1 MFVLCYT
8 NILKAHNI
16 ITTGNKG
23 GLNYGNTT
31 RDQSKTERT
40 RI

>member
-16 ITTGNKG
+16 ITTGNNKG
-23 GLNYGNTT
+23 GLTLWQHY
-31 RDQSKTERT
+31 KK
-40 RI
+40 